1 MRLSLLE
8 TSFWYTGV
16 LRAAGLAYGAVPAAV
31 CMVQWADAHHGEPE
45 ALGHG
50 FLARRR
56 AHLACDATAPRL
68 TGTGEPV
75 VTIDGAGQSSLL
87 VGPGALD
94 LVTVQAR
101 ASGIGAAVL
110 TNVSDLAWVGSL
122 ASHAAGRG
130 LACLLSL
137 AGTSDDEEASDLAAL
152 YSMARTIVAL
162 PGDDGVRWIDFAVA
176 TANHDRLMAGADPA
190 ATDLGADAF
199 MPSEAPTPGVAVVC
213 WQPDRDFGDVIVA
226 QATAAGARVNEPA
239 AVAALERAVIEHGI
253 AVDDDQWRGLAT
265 HALTTVIPSSEESL
279 AGAGGDN

>member
-8 TSFWYTGV
+8 AGFWYTGV
-16 LRAAGLAYGAVPAAV
+16 LRAAGLPYGAVPAAV
-31 CMVQWADAHHGEPE
+31 RMVQWADAHHGAPE

-56 AHLACDATAPRL
+56 THLACDVSAPRL

-94 LVTVQAR
+94 LATVQAR
-101 ASGIGAAVL
+101 KTGVGAAVI
-110 TNVSDLAWVGSL
+110 TNVSDLAWAGSL

-130 LACLLSL
+130 LACFLSF
-137 AGTSDDEEASDLAAL
+137 ACDPDGHEAADLAAL
-152 YSMARTIVAL
+152 YSIARTGVAL

-190 ATDLGADAF
+190 ATDLDDDAF
-199 MPSEAPTPGVAVVC
+199 VPSEAPTPGVALVC
-213 WQPDRDFGDVIVA
+213 WQPDRDFGDSIVA
-226 QATAAGARVNEPA
+226 QAIAAGARVLEPA
-239 AVAALERAVIEHGI
+239 AVAALDRAVIERGI
-253 AVDDDQWRGLAT
+253 AVDDDQWRSLAS
-265 HALTTVIPSSEESL
+265 HALTTVIPGSKESL
-279 AGAGGDN
+279 AGAGAV